1 MSVSVIYVYKECT
14 CFQRQE
20 GEHKHLKGKKREVC
34 KKMVKP
40 AFVDKDGVKKGAWN
54 EEEDYKLRAY
64 IQRFGHWNWGLLPKY
79 AGNSCFFFPF

>member
-1 MSVSVIYVYKECT
+1 
-14 CFQRQE
+14 
-20 GEHKHLKGKKREVC
+20 
-34 KKMVKP
+34 MVKP